1 MSETKLT
8 RPKAM
13 GMSDF
18 QELAAE
24 ITERVGVDNVE
35 LLKDIDMAMNTEE
48 PMSYYLDIPYAKA
61 KDLAA
66 SSGVD
71 EKRFFAYL
79 AFLYEIEYRKAHGPK
94 MWERKRGVVPCP
106 DYLSPTKWQIR
117 RKHMPF
123 YNICTKIWN
132 VSLIIVF
139 AGAFP
144 FMLGP
149 LSNFITSKGQYDYNN
164 LTIFNYYS
172 IIAFCGWI
180 FFLFLCLTAFS
191 LSRYFR
197 NKR

>member
-1 MSETKLT
+1 MPENILT

-13 GMSDF
+13 GVSDF
-18 QELAAE
+18 KELSAE
-24 ITERVGVDNVE
+24 IIERVGVENAE
-35 LLKDIDMAMNTEE
+35 LLKDINLAMNTEE
-48 PMSYYLDIPYAKA
+48 SMSYYLDIPHEKA
-61 KDLAA
+61 KELAA

-79 AFLYEIEYRKAHGPK
+79 AFLYEIEYRKANGPK

-106 DYLSPTKWQIR
+106 DYLSPTRWQIR
-117 RKHMPF
+117 RRHMPF
-123 YNICTKIWN
+123 YNIFTKIWN

-149 LSNFITSKGQYDYNN
+149 LSNFISSKGCIGLDG
-164 LTIFNYYS
+164 TTAISRYS
-172 IIAFCGWI
+172 VIAFSGWVFFLLI
-180 FFLFLCLTAFS
+180 FFVSFS
-191 LSRYFR
+191 ISRYIR